1 MSVVR
6 VTGGRGGKGGYTGA
20 PVTFATQT
28 QVMFLLPRPSHPDNL
43 VLTTELKT

>member
-1 MSVVR
+1 MGPCVSVVR

-28 QVMFLLPRPSHPDNL
+28 QVMF
-43 VLTTELKT
+43 TTQAFTP